1 MSGLSEARAAGK
13 LDRGQYFGYALGSVG
28 TGIYNTVPG
37 LLLLY
42 YMTDTLGISAWLAGL
57 AIFVPKLWDV
67 ITDPWMGS
75 ISDRS
80 HTRWGRRRP
89 WLLLGGL
96 TLPPVF
102 ALMFMTPDFAEP
114 MLRFAWVTGFYILC
128 ATAFTI
134 FAIPYISMPAEMT
147 DDYHETTRLMAW
159 RMALLTVGVLV
170 SGALAPMLVEQ
181 VGGGGR
187 AGYATMSTI
196 IAVVLAAVMIGT
208 FFGTRRAPLRERTP
222 DAPPFWSTFREALRL
237 RPFAVLTS
245 GYFLQHAG
253 VGAVLAVVPYFA
265 SYVLQGDDLTVTILF
280 VCLVGPAFVAMPLW
294 VAVSRRIGKLNGYIV
309 SMLLFGG
316 FGASLFFATP
326 SSIVLVYVQVALM
339 GIGWAGTELFPF
351 SMLPD
356 VIASDRESSGQR
368 REGVFTGLWMAVDK
382 GALALGALCTSV
394 VLDSSGF
401 IESDAEQVVTQ
412 PESALGGIRICVAL
426 LPAICVA
433 LSLPIIRRYSLA
445 RETQRETSEAA

>member
-1 MSGLSEARAAGK
+1 VTGVTEAKG

-67 ITDPWMGS
+67 ITDPWMGQ

-80 HTRWGRRRP
+80 HSRWGRRRP

-114 MLRFAWVTGFYILC
+114 ALRFVWVTGFYILC
-128 ATAFTI
+128 ATAFTV
-134 FAIPYISMPAEMT
+134 FSIPYISMPAEMT
-147 DDYHETTRLMAW
+147 DDYHETTTLMAW
-159 RMALLTVGVLV
+159 RMAALTIGVLV

-196 IAVVLAAVMIGT
+196 IAIVLAAAMIGT
-208 FFGTRRAPLRERTP
+208 FFGTRRAPQRERTEE
-222 DAPPFWSTFREALRL
+222 APPFWSTFGQALRL

-265 SYVLQGDDLTVTILF
+265 SYVLRGNELTVTILF

-294 VAVSRRIGKLNGYIV
+294 VAVARRIGKLRGYIAA
-309 SMLLFGG
+309 MLLFGG
-316 FGASLFFATP
+316 FGASLWFATP
-326 SSIVLVYVQVALM
+326 SSIALVYVQVALM

-356 VIASDRESSGQR
+356 VIAADRSTTGLR

-382 GALALGALCTSV
+382 GALAVGALVTSV
-394 VLDSSGF
+394 VLDASGF
-401 IESDAEQVVTQ
+401 IESEAGQAVTQ
-412 PESALGGIRICVAL
+412 PDSALSGIRICVAL
-426 LPAICVA
+426 LPAIAVVLA
-433 LSLPIIRRYSLA
+433 LPIVRGYSLD
-445 RETQRETSEAA
+445 RETRRAA